1 MKIPG
6 SIAEEIWAKCFLKE
20 KLIVKQVQGE
30 HTVK

>member
-6 SIAEEIWAKCFLKE
+6 SIAEETWAKRFLRE